1 MYVRGVVTLVA
12 VHDNGVAF
20 LHLGDLGFRE
30 AEKGGCPM
38 RRCLFSFTFLFLFLF
53 PFFSLRDPR
62 KVRGRAKR
70 ALSNPPARI
79 PARHHHP
86 PNGTL
91 QNLGLCRHSSGILQP
106 ILGGWCFTSLG
117 HHTPPCPPPL
127 KPKTKSVQ
135 ASLGTHYGRQN
146 LETLGIPGQA
156 DP

>member
-20 LHLGDLGFRE
+20 LHLGDLRFRE
-30 AEKGGCPM
+30 GGVSNETMLIFFYLFVFVPFSIFLLERSSESQRKGETSPLQPPC
-38 RRCLFSFTFLFLFLF
+38 
-53 PFFSLRDPR
+53 
-62 KVRGRAKR
+62 K
-70 ALSNPPARI
+70 NPCSAP
-79 PARHHHP
+79 PP